1 MVATL
6 SIVEDSVT
14 RIILSS
20 FREILFFQFFSFI
33 FLHSLKER
41 LADAT
46 KSNLGETMPPTHQG
60 DNSTSH
66 NYFDS
71 IKSKNLPLSLFAP
84 VAIAKTNADNFSV
97 L

>member
-60 DNSTSH
+60 EKSASH
-66 NYFDS
+66 NDF
-71 IKSKNLPLSLFAP
+71 
-84 VAIAKTNADNFSV
+84 NF
-97 L
+97 